1 MNNLIEINDLKK
13 IFNLSKRDELLL
25 IENLNLNISKNTITS
40 IIGPSGSGKS
50 TLLNII
56 CLLDSNFHGNYFF
69 EGKSIK
75 EFDSK
80 SLNNIRNKKIGF
92 VHQFFHLIPELS
104 VVENVILPALVQT
117 DKI

>member
-25 IENLNLNISKNTITS
+25 IENLNLNIKKNTITS

-56 CLLDSNFHGNYFF
+56 TFLTQIFMAIIFLKVNL
-69 EGKSIK
+69 
-75 EFDSK
+75 SK
-80 SLNNIRNKKIGF
+80 KLTVK
-92 VHQFFHLIPELS
+92 V
-104 VVENVILPALVQT
+104 
-117 DKI
+117 